1 MAAPPGRCFV
11 CDNTSAKACSGCG
24 WLFVCSRAHQA
35 VLWPT
40 HKYFCRTS
48 PPSRSLP
55 AFTLPPLKPEEAE
68 IYRLHP
74 DGHVLHGREPEPPFE
89 MVPWYKSFVKAGWV
103 TYRGPEDARWI
114 LDDLQKPAG
123 SAETPEPA
131 RTFIL
136 IALKGQHFEQR
147 IELDSDAWDLCS
159 RDLTRILDRLRPHFR
174 SKGMALPNDLLTRL
188 APFFHQDLIFNT
200 IGINYQGKDR
210 QELLNLAALRMED
223 WVVKD
228 CEEEEEVKRCLAA
241 WQPFYS

>member
-1 MAAPPGRCFV
+1 MCF
-11 CDNTSAKACSGCG
+11 TAE
-24 WLFVCSRAHQA
+24 SRNRRSR
-35 VLWPT
+35 W
-40 HKYFCRTS
+40 CRGTS
-48 PPSRSLP
+48 PSSRP
-55 AFTLPPLKPEEAE
+55 AGSPIAVQKMQCV
-68 IYRLHP
+68 
-74 DGHVLHGREPEPPFE
+74 VLSVDLVFQQLADDRC
-89 MVPWYKSFVKAGWV
+89 VQ
-103 TYRGPEDARWI
+103 RWI

-228 CEEEEEVKRCLAA
+228 CEEEEEVKRCLAGVA
-241 WQPFYS
+241 AVLLIIAATDGRTVC